1 MHSPKFP
8 LKIDDLRKVINR
20 SRLKITWK
28 SKVRDALRRQPIPD
42 PLENLD
48 FHVSLTSNCEAIEAE
63 VCSASYIPRPPNRFL
78 SEKSK
83 GLCRQLV
90 IPSVKDALI
99 LQTLS
104 DALWEEIRLKAP
116 TKKSFY
122 SPADHGFSKA
132 IAGQAAEYGSYAA
145 WLAFQKTVFGFTE
158 TKSYLVITDIAN
170 YYDFISYEHLR
181 NILADLSLA
190 REHALDL
197 LIYTLSCMLWQPDY
211 MPRVPVGLPQMNLDA
226 PRLLAHCFLFEI
238 DKFLNS
244 IPNADFARF
253 MDDIDVGVDSISEAR
268 EILKNLDLALQTR
281 QVRLNSG
288 KTRILTEAEA
298 RSHFKIKE
306 NLMLGRLSEKINEKK
321 GLFPLFKE
329 KRKVELA
336 LRTGLRK
343 GAFSTGNGDKIL
355 KRLLTLAKETSSSLE
370 DDQFKNL
377 FEGWPSARATAL
389 IWWQHQSLPALN
401 LHVLTEILSDG
412 HLVDDASRMDIANA
426 LVAAR
431 LPDTLYVKSQ
441 IKQIIAGISSASVWS
456 LYSHVW
462 IASKYGSV
470 DDLLEIIE
478 SKVSVWASHE
488 QLSRLMAGLFPRFL
502 GTSMLPKFRNI
513 LRRAAGAGALSV
525 AGFHDEISNTKAGY
539 TSIGGFIRA
548 VNSSLPNRISHSKF
562 LMLLSLLKN
571 PSLAA
576 TAITQLKVIHSKA
589 LTDEFYKP
597 LVY

>member
-1 MHSPKFP
+1 
-8 LKIDDLRKVINR
+8 
-20 SRLKITWK
+20 
-28 SKVRDALRRQPIPD
+28 
-42 PLENLD
+42 
-48 FHVSLTSNCEAIEAE
+48 
-63 VCSASYIPRPPNRFL
+63 
-78 SEKSK
+78 
-83 GLCRQLV
+83 
-90 IPSVKDALI
+90 
-99 LQTLS
+99 
-104 DALWEEIRLKAP
+104 
-116 TKKSFY
+116 
-122 SPADHGFSKA
+122 
-132 IAGQAAEYGSYAA
+132 
-145 WLAFQKTVFGFTE
+145 
-158 TKSYLVITDIAN
+158 
-170 YYDFISYEHLR
+170 
-181 NILADLSLA
+181 
-190 REHALDL
+190 
-197 LIYTLSCMLWQPDY
+197 
-211 MPRVPVGLPQMNLDA
+211 
-226 PRLLAHCFLFEI
+226 
-238 DKFLNS
+238 
-244 IPNADFARF
+244 
-253 MDDIDVGVDSISEAR
+253 
-268 EILKNLDLALQTR
+268 
-281 QVRLNSG
+281 
-288 KTRILTEAEA
+288 
-298 RSHFKIKE
+298 
-306 NLMLGRLSEKINEKK
+306 
-321 GLFPLFKE
+321 
-329 KRKVELA
+329 
-336 LRTGLRK
+336 
-343 GAFSTGNGDKIL
+343 
-355 KRLLTLAKETSSSLE
+355 
-370 DDQFKNL
+370 
-377 FEGWPSARATAL
+377 
-389 IWWQHQSLPALN
+389 LPALN